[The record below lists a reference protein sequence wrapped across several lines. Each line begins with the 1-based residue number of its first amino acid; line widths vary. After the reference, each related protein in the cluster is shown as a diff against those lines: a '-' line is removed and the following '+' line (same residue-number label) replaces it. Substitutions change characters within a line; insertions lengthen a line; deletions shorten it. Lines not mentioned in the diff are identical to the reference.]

1 MKVINQTFYKFN
13 NKNFMA
19 TDIHLPVRELP
30 TYSIIWRI
38 NVHDLYRFNTDGSID
53 ILKQQPPQK
62 FENIN
67 ITEDIRLQDLKKSID
82 MEPVKRP
89 DLDDITRVVAQ
100 CESKFFAKDE
110 KVIDVFTMIGNTF
123 KGHKTGTC
131 GHYCL
136 LTNLALLSESILK
149 ESDKITITFNEKSG
163 LTKLTLD
170 QFTNTDDDAITEK
183 EKGNQEKINAWLTN
197 NAQKLKAQ
205 NPYDPKLAVFEQL
218 IKKLQNPNWL
228 ESEEIK
234 YVIQKVTELTGKQKS
249 FLDPEIVNR
258 QQAINVALPVN
269 QDAINVAL
277 PVNQDAIDAA
287 RSVTPENAA
296 EKLQAL
302 KDSKKLKTIVN
313 LEGVTTDDIALIG
326 LLTAFLTVL
335 GGPAPA
341 TIASIILLAK
351 ALRMHNIEITDDD
364 IAKITP
370 PQTTTKH
377 PEGQQVAKETSHHLA
392 AFA

>member
-1 MKVINQTFYKFN
+1 
-13 NKNFMA
+13 MA
-19 TDIHLPVRELP
+19 TDIHLPVETSP
-30 TYSIIWRI
+30 VSKTATYLTIWTI
-38 NVHDLYRFNTDGSID
+38 GAHDLYKFDPNGTIQ
-53 ILKQQPPQK
+53 ILKQKPPQK

-82 MEPVKRP
+82 MEPVIRP

-123 KGHKTGTC
+123 KGHVTGTC

-149 ESDKITITFNEKSG
+149 KSDTITITFNEESG

-170 QFTNTDDDAITEK
+170 QFTNTADDAITEK
-183 EKGNQEKINAWLTN
+183 EKGNQEKINAWLTDN
-197 NAQKLKAQ
+197 EQKLKAQ
-205 NPYDPKLAVFEQL
+205 NPDDPTLAVFEQL

-249 FLDPEIVNR
+249 FLDPEIVNI
-258 QQAINVALPVN
+258 QQAVNVALTVN
-269 QDAINVAL
+269 QDAINTAL
-277 PVNQDAIDAA
+277 TVNQDAINAA

-313 LEGVTTDDIALIG
+313 LEGVTTDDIAIIG

-335 GGPAPA
+335 GGPAIPA
-341 TIASIILLAK
+341 TIASIILLSK

-392 AFA
+392 AAA